1 MHLRAAIFTI
11 RNRKQM
17 VGAAFGITLMSL
29 AAMLVHVQVNYA
41 PEMQAL
47 VRTKAAASTVI
58 VSFPLALFFMYQ
70 MLKNQRLSEELQRL
84 LNRDRLTDAA
94 TRDFFFDR
102 LLEFPD
108 AYGASLMLDI
118 DHFKQVND
126 TYGHLAG
133 DEVIRAVA
141 EVMREQTRAED
152 IVCRFGGDEFVV
164 FLHSATPQEAWTIAE
179 RIRTTIETAKT
190 ATTAGDVRVTVSVG
204 GSLKS
209 KLDHVD
215 DPIKRADSCLYRAKN
230 GGRNQTVVD
239 WGKELH

>member
-1 MHLRAAIFTI
+1 MFTI

-17 VGAAFGITLMSL
+17 VVAAFGIALMSL
-29 AAMLVHVQVNYA
+29 AAMLVHVQVNYP

-47 VRTKAAASTVI
+47 VRPKAAASTVI

-70 MLKNQRLSEELQRL
+70 MLKNQRLSEELQGL

-94 TRDFFFDR
+94 TRDFFFAR

-108 AYGASLMLDI
+108 AYGASLMFDI

-126 TYGHLAG
+126 SYGHLAG

-152 IVCRFGGDEFVV
+152 IVCRFGGEEFVV

-179 RIRTTIETAKT
+179 RIRTTIEATKT
-190 ATTAGDVRVTVSVG
+190 ATTAGDVRVTLSVG

-215 DPIKRADSCLYRAKN
+215 DAIKRADACLYRAKN

-239 WGKELH
+239 WDKELD